1 MAIKMKGIFKGIRY
15 IFGSVQKEHEMEIG
29 HPTDVKHIAH
39 VGFDNAPNAQGASP
53 SWVSTFDR
61 ISKRNQ
67 TFGLIKSCVH
77 VVFQMNSYKT
87 SRDFSSGSLGNFDF
101 TENSWASLDFE
112 QRELQSAADLEILTE
127 HPCPDLPRAP
137 KSSKGKKKKAKSSS
151 STRSSAASTDSYST
165 AMEDVGDQFRG
176 PFRIYVN

>member
-53 SWVSTFDR
+53 SW
-61 ISKRNQ
+61 
-67 TFGLIKSCVH
+67 
-77 VVFQMNSYKT
+77 MNSYKT